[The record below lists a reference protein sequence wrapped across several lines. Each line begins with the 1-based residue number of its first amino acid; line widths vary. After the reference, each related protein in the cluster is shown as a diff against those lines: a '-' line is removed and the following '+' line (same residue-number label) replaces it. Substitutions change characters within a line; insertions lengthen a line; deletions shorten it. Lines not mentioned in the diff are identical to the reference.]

1 MRGILLWLLF
11 NSFLCCAGE
20 FGEICRGCLKLPSKR
35 ELPVAIQ
42 TLRAGCSEK
51 QQRSFLAEASTMG
64 QFDHSN
70 VIRLE
75 GVITRGEGCS
85 CFGAMAWCWRCNAL
99 WKSGASSCVSYCS
112 ILVINKT
119 LTARLINPGSR
130 TGLAAKLRTL
140 NKSKLKWGSV
150 RETDDSAP
158 GSCGRVSTERVCGC
172 CS

>member
-1 MRGILLWLLF
+1 MRDVLPWPRMLF
-11 NSFLCCAGE
+11 NSSLCYAGE

-75 GVITRGEGCS
+75 GVITRGKGGPRLYGMGAQPEPHAVEEGCCAGNVLKLLFWS
-85 CFGAMAWCWRCNAL
+85 DD
-99 WKSGASSCVSYCS
+99 
-112 ILVINKT
+112 LV
-119 LTARLINPGSR
+119 
-130 TGLAAKLRTL
+130 
-140 NKSKLKWGSV
+140 LKV
-150 RETDDSAP
+150 QY
-158 GSCGRVSTERVCGC
+158 C
-172 CS
+172 CSLEIGHFLMY